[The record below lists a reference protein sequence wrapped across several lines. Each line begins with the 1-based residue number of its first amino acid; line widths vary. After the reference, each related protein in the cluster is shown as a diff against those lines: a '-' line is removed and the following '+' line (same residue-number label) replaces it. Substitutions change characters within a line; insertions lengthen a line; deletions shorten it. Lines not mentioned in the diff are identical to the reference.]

1 MKVDFLIIGQGLSG
15 TFLSFYLKKAG
26 KTFLVIDDE
35 KPNAASRIAS
45 GVINPVTGRRIVKT
59 WKIDELMP
67 FAFSAYKEISDFL
80 KIPSCIHEGAVLNMH
95 TTKQM
100 QQAFNNRLQNDPS
113 DYIQLCAN
121 EDNWSEYFNFE
132 FGIGETYPVL
142 IINLFDLLR
151 NWRRYLMNSKYLQEE
166 HFEEESCFREDHII
180 RYKNIEAKKLI
191 YCDGASVASN
201 PYFNKLP
208 FAYNKGEALIVSIPK
223 LPRDFIYKQGLS
235 MVPWRNED
243 LFWIGSTYE
252 WRFPDD
258 LPSASFKERV
268 ETYLKNNLKLPFK
281 VVEHFSGIRPA
292 NSERRPFVGFH
303 PIYLNVGI
311 LNGMGTKGC
320 SLAPYFAHQLVQNIL
335 TGTSIDKEADIHRFS
350 VQRFD

>member
-1 MKVDFLIIGQGLSG
+1 
-15 TFLSFYLKKAG
+15 
-26 KTFLVIDDE
+26 
-35 KPNAASRIAS
+35 
-45 GVINPVTGRRIVKT
+45 
-59 WKIDELMP
+59 
-67 FAFSAYKEISDFL
+67 
-80 KIPSCIHEGAVLNMH
+80 
-95 TTKQM
+95 
-100 QQAFNNRLQNDPS
+100 
-113 DYIQLCAN
+113 
-121 EDNWSEYFNFE
+121 
-132 FGIGETYPVL
+132 
-142 IINLFDLLR
+142 
-151 NWRRYLMNSKYLQEE
+151 MNSKYLQQE

-303 PIYLNVGI
+303 PIYINVGI

-335 TGTSIDKEADIHRFS
+335 TGTLIDKEADINRFS
-350 VQRFD
+350 MQHFD